1 MSREESVMA
10 NSENYDSEKLLRLSE
25 VLKRFPVSKSS
36 WWLGVKENR
45 YPAPVRIGA
54 RAVAWSEAEINDLIR
69 ECCKQKTTI

>member
-1 MSREESVMA
+1 MA
-10 NSENYDSEKLLRLSE
+10 SSENYEPKKLLRLNE

-54 RAVAWSEAEINDLIR
+54 RAVAWSESEINDLIR
-69 ECCKQKTTI
+69 DCSKQKTTI